1 MTVALC
7 SLLSCAK
14 SEIGETVAPDINISR
29 LSNAVAV
36 DDNSE
41 TTAWENYIL
50 RLDAEAKGNYRLT
63 DEEAVSTVLS
73 FASGGVGSSS
83 GIQPFS
89 TAGIDIKGIAPLRN
103 RPVMLAAKDDRSPVT
118 PLVVEF
124 DGPEGEGFAVCSGD
138 KRYEKVFCYVPKGD
152 IADTAKIE
160 MLKHFYRSVE
170 YDINDSI
177 ARFNAQIDSL
187 HALGRNATYST
198 STCKHGSILYN
209 GMFCMGEEYDEMD
222 KYEKYLYL
230 RIKWGQLYP
239 YNKYMEIGG
248 SDVFTH
254 EGHVAVGCIP
264 VAVGQAMA
272 FKKYNYYNYI
282 TPAMWNNINSMEDVS
297 GTIYEDVVA
306 KYLSEISYGM
316 NPSFSQTG
324 TSVKNGDLKNYLDKL
339 VSTHGLKYDLI
350 KYPQFNTFQEK
361 ESISSYIKNAINNNN
376 ILLLGANS
384 SIDNSLAHSFVV
396 DGAKYSMG
404 TLYEIIG
411 TEYEGG
417 VNVMRKLLNNK
428 CTLWVNCNWGW
439 NGSSDGLYDYENLKP
454 DINRFY
460 DTVIT
465 IIQFF

>member
-152 IADTAKIE
+152 IADTANLE
-160 MLKHFYRSVE
+160 LLRYFFRSVE
-170 YDINDSI
+170 YDVTDSI
-177 ARFNAQIDSL
+177 SRFNAKIDSL
-187 HALGRNATYST
+187 TLLGRNNT
-198 STCKHGSILYN
+198 
-209 GMFCMGEEYDEMD
+209 
-222 KYEKYLYL
+222 
-230 RIKWGQLYP
+230 P
-239 YNKYMEIGG
+239 YNLPPGIAHIGYHF
-248 SDVFTH
+248 DI
-254 EGHVAVGCIP
+254 EGQGEASLDMKTRWHQFSPYNDSMDEREPGQNFHVDPNNNRAVVGCAP
-264 VAVGQAMA
+264 LALGQAMA
-272 FKKYNYYNYI
+272 YKKSPYFPNIYPKWNAIRSFSDIKGTGYEKDVADFFKEL
-282 TPAMWNNINSMEDVS
+282 TGQLHVTFTEE
-297 GTIYEDVVA
+297 GTA
-306 KYLSEISYGM
+306 AYLSNVRAFFQNYGIKHQEKTNVRYGNRNEKMDVINFVYDACRQKEPVVIEEHIAGSNISHVFVICG
-316 NPSFSQTG
+316 
-324 TSVKNGDLKNYLDKL
+324 VKFA
-339 VSTHGLKYDLI
+339 HGLYFEIVGTETEYGVINEMYNLLGDRYELYIDCNFGWKNTPIGRFSWDNIAVGKTVFDAVNNMY
-350 KYPQFNTFQEK
+350 TFQ
-361 ESISSYIKNAINNNN
+361 
-376 ILLLGANS
+376 
-384 SIDNSLAHSFVV
+384 
-396 DGAKYSMG
+396 
-404 TLYEIIG
+404 
-411 TEYEGG
+411 
-417 VNVMRKLLNNK
+417 
-428 CTLWVNCNWGW
+428 
-439 NGSSDGLYDYENLKP
+439 
-454 DINRFY
+454 
-460 DTVIT
+460 
-465 IIQFF
+465 

>member
-1 MTVALC
+1 
-7 SLLSCAK
+7 
-14 SEIGETVAPDINISR
+14 
-29 LSNAVAV
+29 
-36 DDNSE
+36 
-41 TTAWENYIL
+41 
-50 RLDAEAKGNYRLT
+50 
-63 DEEAVSTVLS
+63 
-73 FASGGVGSSS
+73 
-83 GIQPFS
+83 
-89 TAGIDIKGIAPLRN
+89 
-103 RPVMLAAKDDRSPVT
+103 
-118 PLVVEF
+118 
-124 DGPEGEGFAVCSGD
+124 
-138 KRYEKVFCYVPKGD
+138 
-152 IADTAKIE
+152 
-160 MLKHFYRSVE
+160 
-170 YDINDSI
+170 
-177 ARFNAQIDSL
+177 
-187 HALGRNATYST
+187 
-198 STCKHGSILYN
+198 
-209 GMFCMGEEYDEMD
+209 
-222 KYEKYLYL
+222 
-230 RIKWGQLYP
+230 
-239 YNKYMEIGG
+239 
-248 SDVFTH
+248 
-254 EGHVAVGCIP
+254 
-264 VAVGQAMA
+264 
-272 FKKYNYYNYI
+272 
-282 TPAMWNNINSMEDVS
+282 MWNNINSMEDVS

-417 VNVMRKLLNNK
+417 VNIMRKLLNNK